1 MPDPAEKEK
10 NSPVSKDNS
19 AELKQLKAELATSR
33 ENEGR
38 TRGNLTKVQ
47 KKVEKLTAQL
57 AEKTATTSPKGTDTL
72 ATTPT
77 TATTTVVPA
86 SSATST
92 IASNATAASSPS
104 ETHVAK
110 WEPPYCPDCG
120 GANESFKNQVKCAN
134 CGAPLGSEEYAKH
147 TMKVCPLCGTASGW
161 KPVGDYQ
168 PVHTGC
174 TGPECKLIQVK
185 A

>member
-1 MPDPAEKEK
+1 MPDPAGNVDSSKEADLEIK
-10 NSPVSKDNS
+10 R
-19 AELKQLKAELATSR
+19 LKQELRAKQEET
-33 ENEGR
+33 GQL
-38 TRGNLTKVQ
+38 RGNLTKVM
-47 KKVEKLTAQL
+47 KKNDRLTAQL
-57 AEKTATTSPKGTDTL
+57 AEKLPSTVEKTALKDAQPASSTSIIDPTSPKPQ
-72 ATTPT
+72 AEK
-77 TATTTVVPA
+77 
-86 SSATST
+86 
-92 IASNATAASSPS
+92 S

-161 KPVGDYQ
+161 KPIGDYQ

>member
-1 MPDPAEKEK
+1 MPDAAEKEK
-10 NSPVSKDNS
+10 NVDSSRE
-19 AELKQLKAELATSR
+19 AEVEIKRLKQELRLKSEEAGQL
-33 ENEGR
+33 
-38 TRGNLTKVQ
+38 RGNLTKVM
-47 KKVEKLTAQL
+47 KKNEKLTTQLVQKTSSSAPKDETAPKDAQ
-57 AEKTATTSPKGTDTL
+57 
-72 ATTPT
+72 
-77 TATTTVVPA
+77 PA
-86 SSATST
+86 SSTTITPANPIVTGPDTSKPQ
-92 IASNATAASSPS
+92 AES

-120 GANESFKNQVKCAN
+120 GANESFKNQVKCAS